1 LEVAERAAKHILD
14 LEPNCSSA
22 YVLLSNIYASAGRW
36 ADVSRMR
43 VKMKQG
49 GLVKQP
55 GSSWVVLRGKKH
67 EFLSA
72 DRSHPLSDERIYE
85 KLDWLRKKLK
95 KFGYVP
101 DQKFALH
108 DVEDEQKEV
117 MLSFHS
123 ERLAIA
129 FGLVSTVH
137 NNSHE
142 ESSCI

>member
-1 LEVAERAAKHILD
+1 
-14 LEPNCSSA
+14 
-22 YVLLSNIYASAGRW
+22 
-36 ADVSRMR
+36 
-43 VKMKQG
+43 MKQG
-49 GLVKQP
+49 LAKQP

-72 DRSHPLSDERIYE
+72 DRSHPLSERIYE

-95 KFGYVP
+95 EFGYIP